1 MRVPS
6 IPQKRY
12 LEATQKFHWAT
23 MEQYVKWFTGDVK
36 RHGRTEIVL
45 KRLAEN
51 GKILRKKY
59 GQRYVYAARRRK
71 GYTKIYH
78 GLVCTECLI
87 RVYRTRRGQVIQ
99 ESKFYGCGSI
109 PEWGI
114 VYDTT
119 ILLFEFCSQ
128 DNFKRKGRMSGKIY
142 QYQKNLEKIEKRFDA
157 KPVVLFVIAG
167 NREEVSKFVENEK
180 PLGDFVFTDF
190 YTFLKIPLGEVLKAK
205 VYFWWSG
212 ELVETIAL

>member
-6 IPQKRY
+6 IPQREY
-12 LEATQKFHWAT
+12 LKVTQKFHWAT

-45 KRLAEN
+45 KRLAER
-51 GKILRKKY
+51 GKILRKRY
-59 GQRYVYAARRRK
+59 GKRFVYAAKRRR

-87 RVYRTRRGQVIQ
+87 RVYRSKEGQVIQ

-114 VYDTT
+114 IYDTT

-128 DNFKRKGRMSGKIY
+128 DNFKRKGRMAGKIN
-142 QYQKNLEKIEKRFDA
+142 QYQKNLEKIEDRFNA

-167 NREEVSKFVENEK
+167 ERNKVEEFVGDEK

-190 YTFLKIPLGEVLKAK
+190 HTFLKIPSGDVLKAK

-212 ELVETIAL
+212 EQVETIAL